1 MPSLTEVV
9 ADHTELSA
17 DDLAHLQLLTA
28 QWHLLADLSFSDLV
42 LWVPDTDPNVFWSAA
57 QIRPA
62 TGPTALFDD
71 VVGDPIA
78 YVPEH
83 LVTAAFV
90 SETAVEAGENKLQAG
105 IPVDMRAIPIRRAD
119 SVIAVLELHTNQVG
133 VRGPSILERNY
144 LALARDL
151 ATMVESGAFP
161 ILNEW
166 PTNGPHVGDGIM
178 RLDVN
183 GDVVYASPN
192 AVSAYRRL
200 GLWQDLE
207 DENLAELTNQ
217 LAPQDATTAR
227 HEAQTASLSGRMAT
241 EIEVDTGVAQIL
253 LRTIPLM
260 AEGVRSGAMVLCRDV
275 TDLRRR
281 ERELV
286 TKNATI
292 REIHH
297 RVKNNL
303 QTVAALLRMQARRM
317 DSPEA
322 AEALREAMA
331 RVSSIAVVHE
341 VLSQV
346 YDERVEFDEVAD
358 RIVRMVGRVATTDS
372 DSATVHR
379 RGSFGIVSADVAT
392 SLSLVLTE
400 LCQNAIEHGLSQG
413 VGEVEV
419 LPSDEGDR
427 LRVQVIDHGAGLP
440 ADFDL
445 TRTTSLGL
453 SIVTTL
459 VTDLGGTFSLGPAP
473 KGSGTCAEIVVPRSK

>member
-9 ADHTELSA
+9 ADHTDLST
-17 DDLAHLQLLTA
+17 DDLAQLQLLTA

-42 LWVPDTDPNVFWSAA
+42 LWVPDTDPHVFWSAA

-83 LVTAAFV
+83 LVTGAFV
-90 SETAVEAGENKLQAG
+90 SEATVEAGENKLQAG
-105 IPVDMRAIPIRRAD
+105 IPVDMRAIPIRRD
-119 SVIAVLELHTNQVG
+119 GRVIAVLELHTNQVG

-144 LALARDL
+144 LSAASDL
-151 ATMVESGAFP
+151 AKMVEEGTFP
-161 ILNEW
+161 VRNDW
-166 PTNGPHVGDGIM
+166 PAHGPHVGDGIM
-178 RLDVN
+178 RLDLV
-183 GDVVYASPN
+183 GDVLYASPN

-207 DENLAELTNQ
+207 DENLAELTQ
-217 LAPQDATTAR
+217 ELAPQDATAR
-227 HEAQTASLSGRMAT
+227 HEAQAASLSGRIAT
-241 EIEVDTGVAQIL
+241 EIEVVTDVAQIL
-253 LRTIPLM
+253 LRTIPLIIN
-260 AEGVRSGAMVLCRDV
+260 AERVGAIVLCRDV

-400 LCQNAIEHGLSQG
+400 LCQNAIEHGLAQG
-413 VGEVEV
+413 AGEVV
-419 LPSDEGDR
+419 VMPSDEGDR
-427 LRVQVIDHGAGLP
+427 LRVQVIDRGAGLP
-440 ADFDL
+440 TDFDL
-445 TRTTSLGL
+445 ARTASLGL

-459 VTDLGGTFSLGPAP
+459 VTDLGGT
-473 KGSGTCAEIVVPRSK
+473 